1 MKAKVIIRQQ
11 DELLKNQVD
20 LLNVYFG
27 TNGWERLNIPS
38 EGWTLQ
44 KQIKLSDLQDEL
56 EDVTKVVFASSLPV
70 LIGKL
75 VYVSAYYDLVRVWV
89 LHNDEKK
96 HTDESSTDEIIFT
109 GQNNWKLV
117 EI

>member
-1 MKAKVIIRQQ
+1 MKAKVIVKEQ
-11 DELLKNQVD
+11 DELLKTQVD

-44 KQIKLSDLQDEL
+44 KQIRLSNLQDEL

-89 LHNDEKK
+89 LHNNEEKQN
-96 HTDESSTDEIIFT
+96 ESSTDEIIFAAQ
-109 GQNNWKLV
+109 GSWKLV

>member
-1 MKAKVIIRQQ
+1 MKAKVIIRQKE
-11 DELLKNQVD
+11 ELLKDQVD

-44 KQIKLSDLQDEL
+44 KQIKLSNLQDEL
-56 EDVTKVVFASSLPV
+56 EDITKVVFASSLPV

-89 LHNDEKK
+89 LHNNEEKQN
-96 HTDESSTDEIIFT
+96 ESSTDEIIFT
-109 GQNNWKLV
+109 AQGSWKLV